1 MSRAKLNEEAEG
13 IRMTK
18 QNWIL
23 PSVLAAIVAC
33 GALSPEAFAQ
43 ETGRIEAS
51 GIVGLV
57 SGIGTHSL
65 VGGSVAA
72 AARNRILV
80 IGELS
85 YIPLGSDSVD
95 ILGVRSD
102 FSARAISFNIGG
114 QYQLRGSGKTTPYVG
129 AGVGFLHSSSSSS
142 VTTNFQ
148 GFDFTGGSSDTN
160 AYISVGGGAR
170 YYVKEQW
177 GLRPELMIFAG
188 HQTFARASVGV
199 FYRFGQ

>member
-1 MSRAKLNEEAEG
+1 
-13 IRMTK
+13 MTR

-33 GALSPEAFAQ
+33 VALSPEAFAQ
-43 ETGRIEAS
+43 ETGRVEAS
-51 GIVGLV
+51 GMVGLV
-57 SGIGTHSL
+57 SGIGTHSV

-72 AARNRILV
+72 AVRNRILV

-95 ILGVRSD
+95 ILGVSSD

-114 QYQLRGSGKTTPYVG
+114 QYQLRGAGKTTPYVG

-142 VTTNFQ
+142 VTTSFQ
-148 GFDFTGGSSDTN
+148 GFNFTDGSSDTN
-160 AYISVGGGAR
+160 AYFSVGGGAR
-170 YYVKEQW
+170 YYVNERW